1 MEAADQKVQ
10 DISKEVSVE
19 LEIDP
24 DDLMIGVQDTPSQS
38 VVVLMEKM
46 DKICAL
52 MSYQN
57 EMIERAKKE
66 LENAKYR
73 YKRSEKDYKHKLNE
87 GYLRY
92 KQEDREKYGTDFKK
106 LGRTDPEYHAMAEL
120 DADVKLNEALTAERD
135 YLASQHKLQNTQHDY
150 ECLNNHFLSYRKS
163 CDLLKME
170 IENFPRKYGGA

>member
-1 MEAADQKVQ
+1 MTAVDQKLQ
-10 DISKEVSVE
+10 DITKEVSEE
-19 LEIDP
+19 LEIIP
-24 DDLMIGVQDTPSQS
+24 EDLMIGMQDSPQQS
-38 VVVLMEKM
+38 VPVLMERM

-57 EMIERAKKE
+57 ELIERAKKE

-73 YKRSEKDYKHKLNE
+73 YKRAEKDYKHKLNE
-87 GYLRY
+87 AYLGY
-92 KQEDREKYGTDFKK
+92 KQEDREKYGSDFKK

-120 DADVKLNEALTAERD
+120 DADIRLNEALMAERD
-135 YLASQHKLQNTQHDY
+135 FLASQHNLQNTQHNY

-170 IENFPRKYGGA
+170 MENFPRKYGGA

>member
-1 MEAADQKVQ
+1 MIPVDKKLQE
-10 DISKEVSVE
+10 ISEEVSVE
-19 LEIDP
+19 LEMDP
-24 DDLMIGVQDTPSQS
+24 EQLMIGTQDSPQQS
-38 VVVLMEKM
+38 VPVLMERM

-57 EMIERAKKE
+57 ELIEKAKKG

-73 YKRSEKDYKHKLNE
+73 YKRAEKDYKHAF
-87 GYLRY
+87 GRAYLKF

-106 LGRTDPEYHAMAEL
+106 LGKTDPEYQAMAEL
-120 DADVKLNEALTAERD
+120 EADVKLNESLTAERD
-135 YLASQHKLQNTQHDY
+135 YLASQHNLQNTQHNY

-170 IENFPRKYGGA
+170 LDTFPRKYGGA

>member
-1 MEAADQKVQ
+1 MNGVDSKLE
-10 DISKEVSVE
+10 DISNEVSVE

-24 DDLMIGVQDTPSQS
+24 EELTIGVQDSPQQS
-38 VVVLMEKM
+38 AVILMERM

-57 EMIERAKKE
+57 ELIERAKKE

-73 YKRSEKDYKHKLNE
+73 FRRAEKDYKHKLNE
-87 GYLRY
+87 AYLGY

-120 DADVKLNEALTAERD
+120 DANVKLNESLTAERD
-135 YLASQHKLQNTQHDY
+135 YLASQHNLQNTQHNY

-170 IENFPRKYGGA
+170 MENFPRKYGGA

>member
-1 MEAADQKVQ
+1 MDAIDKKLT
-10 DISKEVSVE
+10 DISEEVSVE
-19 LEIDP
+19 LEIDV
-24 DDLMIGVQDTPSQS
+24 DDLMIGVQDNPSQS

-46 DKICAL
+46 DKICAF

-57 EMIERAKKE
+57 ELIEKAKKE

-73 YKRSEKDYKHKLNE
+73 FKRSEKDYKQQFNRS
-87 GYLRY
+87 YLSH

-106 LGRTDPEYHAMAEL
+106 FGRTDPEYHALAEL
-120 DADVKLNEALTAERD
+120 DADVKHNETLTAERD
-135 YLASQHKLQNTQHDY
+135 YLASQHNLQNTQHNY

-170 IENFPRKYGGA
+170 LDTFPRKYGGA

>member
-1 MEAADQKVQ
+1 MEAADKKVQ
-10 DISKEVSVE
+10 DISEEVSVE

-24 DDLMIGVQDTPSQS
+24 EELMIGVQDNPSQS
-38 VVVLMEKM
+38 VVVLMERM
-46 DKICAL
+46 DKICAI

-57 EMIERAKKE
+57 ELIERSKKE

-73 YKRSEKDYKHKLNE
+73 YKRAEKDYKHKLNE
-87 GYLRY
+87 SYLKY

-135 YLASQHKLQNTQHDY
+135 HLTALHNLQNKQHSY

-170 IENFPRKYGGA
+170 LDVFPRKYDGA

>member
-1 MEAADQKVQ
+1 MTAIDEKLK
-10 DISKEVSVE
+10 DISEEVSVE
-19 LEIDP
+19 LEMDP
-24 DDLMIGVQDTPSQS
+24 EQLMMGVQDNPSQS
-38 VVVLMEKM
+38 VPVLMERM

-57 EMIERAKKE
+57 ELIENAKKE

-87 GYLRY
+87 AYLKY

-120 DADVKLNEALTAERD
+120 DADIKLNETLAAERD
-135 YLASQHKLQNTQHDY
+135 YLASQHKLQNVQHNY

-170 IENFPRKYGGA
+170 LENFPRKYGGA